1 MVKDEASSFGG
12 HSLPD
17 LSVSPTF
24 GRQTS
29 AREAES
35 SNCILGAVESGD
47 HAKLREG
54 LSGSVKPPSN
64 AVLAPSMSFEHR
76 MRTPLM
82 AAAATGSLAL
92 FTTVLHAVN
101 RAIGE
106 QRMETN
112 RISLRKKQLEYAD
125 ESGMTLLM
133 LAASSG
139 NVGILEAVVERVR
152 LVQAPERLLDRD
164 HSATTVLMHAA
175 GAGRS
180 AVFTVILDELQRCYK
195 DNVEDQLLASSA
207 DDRTILMHAARCG
220 DQMGV
225 LSVSHACQRFI
236 MPSRLRKLIKQVD
249 GEGVTFLMHAISATA
264 YHTGPPTTTTTTS
277 TTTTIGGGQ
286 RQPADE
292 EAGEG
297 EAGNGDDYD
306 EEEEDD
312 VAVAAAVAAAGE
324 GAPRN
329 EWVLDPG
336 MAVLKSAWALVEE
349 VLWKQQVR
357 EQLKAT
363 DSWGRTI
370 FGHAVLTRRPKV
382 FDAVFFAARE
392 HILDDEI
399 AALMGINKEDKSD
412 TVMETA
418 LQTVPRAMAARVAR
432 RDQELKRAIT
442 LEERASTIESK
453 IQSFIP
459 GKLIVIFQLLL
470 PEVGSSDKLTLL
482 IIMSAIAPGL
492 SWAGSLVAREKP
504 GSTEKRRSLVSLFL
518 SAPAMFF
525 WGLGTSTV
533 GMTRGMGWDDSASAA
548 ALAVATIVIPAVD
561 AFFNSRKVEQWYDKW
576 SCQRWRFSQR
586 AHAKWVKKHGKDSP
600 AAAAAGPRATDSS
613 KAHST
618 TVIPAQQPGPA
629 GATKRGSYQGGVGG
643 MLRDKDK
650 IIEEETKYHL
660 EHSPPPSPPQ
670 PPQQQHQQRQPDPE
684 NQKDGGE

>member
-1 MVKDEASSFGG
+1 GALARATAEGNKMAKDEASFFGG

-17 LSVSPTF
+17 LSVGPTF

-35 SNCILGAVESGD
+35 SNRILGAVESGD

-133 LAASSG
+133 LAAKSG

-152 LVQAPERLLDRD
+152 IVKAPERLLDRD

-195 DNVEDQLLASSA
+195 EIVEDQLIASSA
-207 DDRTILMHAARCG
+207 DDRTILMHATRCG

-225 LSVSHACQRFI
+225 LCVSHACQRFI
-236 MPSRLRKLIKQVD
+236 RPSRLRKLIKQVD

-264 YHTGPPTTTTTTS
+264 CHIGAPTATTTTS

-286 RQPADE
+286 RQSADE

-297 EAGNGDDYD
+297 ERGNGDDYD
-306 EEEEDD
+306 EEEEED
-312 VAVAAAVAAAGE
+312 VAVAAAAAAAEE

-349 VLWKQQVR
+349 VLWKQQ
-357 EQLKAT
+357 A
-363 DSWGRTI
+363 
-370 FGHAVLTRRPKV
+370 
-382 FDAVFFAARE
+382 
-392 HILDDEI
+392 
-399 AALMGINKEDKSD
+399 
-412 TVMETA
+412 
-418 LQTVPRAMAARVAR
+418 
-432 RDQELKRAIT
+432 
-442 LEERASTIESK
+442 
-453 IQSFIP
+453 
-459 GKLIVIFQLLL
+459 
-470 PEVGSSDKLTLL
+470 
-482 IIMSAIAPGL
+482 
-492 SWAGSLVAREKP
+492 
-504 GSTEKRRSLVSLFL
+504 
-518 SAPAMFF
+518 
-525 WGLGTSTV
+525 
-533 GMTRGMGWDDSASAA
+533 
-548 ALAVATIVIPAVD
+548 
-561 AFFNSRKVEQWYDKW
+561 
-576 SCQRWRFSQR
+576 
-586 AHAKWVKKHGKDSP
+586 
-600 AAAAAGPRATDSS
+600 
-613 KAHST
+613 
-618 TVIPAQQPGPA
+618 
-629 GATKRGSYQGGVGG
+629 
-643 MLRDKDK
+643 
-650 IIEEETKYHL
+650 
-660 EHSPPPSPPQ
+660 
-670 PPQQQHQQRQPDPE
+670 
-684 NQKDGGE
+684 

>member
-1 MVKDEASSFGG
+1 MR
-12 HSLPD
+12 LPQPD

-35 SNCILGAVESGD
+35 SNSILGAVESGD

-54 LSGSVKPPSN
+54 LSGSAKPPAN

-112 RISLRKKQLEYAD
+112 RISLRRKQLEYVD

-133 LAASSG
+133 LAARSG
-139 NVGILEAVVERVR
+139 SVGILEAVVERVR
-152 LVQAPERLLDRD
+152 IVEAPERLLDRD

-175 GAGRS
+175 GARRS

-195 DNVEDQLLASSA
+195 DNVEEQLLASSA

-220 DQMGV
+220 DQMGA

-264 YHTGPPTTTTTTS
+264 DHTGAPTTTTTT
-277 TTTTIGGGQ
+277 TTTSGGGQ
-286 RQPADE
+286 RQSADE

-297 EAGNGDDYD
+297 GSGDGDDYD

-336 MAVLKSAWALVEE
+336 MAVLKSAWALVKE
-349 VLWKQQVR
+349 VR

-392 HILDDEI
+392 YILDDEI

-412 TVMETA
+412 TIMETA

-459 GKLIVIFQLLL
+459 GKLIV
-470 PEVGSSDKLTLL
+470 
-482 IIMSAIAPGL
+482 
-492 SWAGSLVAREKP
+492 R
-504 GSTEKRRSLVSLFL
+504 
-518 SAPAMFF
+518 
-525 WGLGTSTV
+525 
-533 GMTRGMGWDDSASAA
+533 
-548 ALAVATIVIPAVD
+548 
-561 AFFNSRKVEQWYDKW
+561 
-576 SCQRWRFSQR
+576 
-586 AHAKWVKKHGKDSP
+586 
-600 AAAAAGPRATDSS
+600 
-613 KAHST
+613 
-618 TVIPAQQPGPA
+618 
-629 GATKRGSYQGGVGG
+629 
-643 MLRDKDK
+643 
-650 IIEEETKYHL
+650 
-660 EHSPPPSPPQ
+660 
-670 PPQQQHQQRQPDPE
+670 
-684 NQKDGGE
+684 